1 MKQRSFFIS
10 VVTVFFSLFGF
21 IGQNQTA
28 VAQQSQG
35 MQWALKQ
42 MDEDDDGAISRSE
55 AKGRML
61 ANFDRVDQDSSGLI
75 EKTSSRSCSRDCAK
89 QGGRE
94 EQLVVTRCQPV
105 LRYRTVWNYER
116 MSPIEKAMKNG
127 N

>member
-1 MKQRSFFIS
+1 
-10 VVTVFFSLFGF
+10 
-21 IGQNQTA
+21 
-28 VAQQSQG
+28 

-75 EKTSSRSCSRDCAK
+75 EKNELSQLFKRLREARG
-89 QGGRE
+89 QGGA
-94 EQLVVTRCQPV
+94 VGSNSVPASASV
-105 LRYRTVWNYER
+105 PDMWNYER
-116 MSPIEKAMKNG
+116 MSPIKKAMKNG